1 MKEFTPPDDCYVRT
15 ALLIAFL
22 KTILIT
28 AFRVQLYHILMHFLF
43 ANIFIVLQKL

>member
-28 AFRVQLYHILMHFLF
+28 AFRDFLF
-43 ANIFIVLQKL
+43 YFFLFLLLVFNNSRASV